1 MTTFTPDGI
10 PTSAVSR
17 LEEMKPGPGKKGFF
31 TSDLSIKEFTLV
43 RQAGFEPLGLV
54 VGSSIYHVGFQKPKL
69 NQSQELETLT
79 QAMYNARDLAM
90 TRMEDEAASLGA
102 DGVVGVNLTIGMQQ
116 WGENLA
122 EFVAIGTAIKSTSG
136 GHYLTPKGKPFTSD
150 LSGQDFWILIK
161 SGYRPVSFVMGN
173 CVYHVGYQG
182 LKAAFSQMWQNVE
195 MPTYTQAIYTAR
207 ELALARMQAE
217 GVESGA
223 DGIVG
228 ASVTASSQ
236 GWDSHVLEYFAIG
249 TSVLASTPGLSVP
262 APSLVLPMFDPPG
275 A

>member
-1 MTTFTPDGI
+1 MTAITDGVPNDAI
-10 PTSAVSR
+10 AR
-17 LEEMKPGPGKKGFF
+17 LQHMKPAPGKKGFF

-43 RQAGFEPLGLV
+43 KQAGFEPLGLV
-54 VGSSIYHVGFQKPKL
+54 VGSSIYHVGFQKPKF

-79 QAMYNARDLAM
+79 QAMYQARDLAM
-90 TRMEDEAASLGA
+90 TRMEEEASSLGA

-122 EFVAIGTAIKSTSG
+122 EFVAIGTAVKSTTGQSF
-136 GHYLTPKGKPFTSD
+136 LTPKGKPFTSD
-150 LSGQDFWILIK
+150 LSGQDFWILIN
-161 SGYRPVSFVMGN
+161 SGYRPLAFVMGN

-182 LKAAFSQMWQNVE
+182 IKAAFSTVWQNIE

-207 ELALARMQAE
+207 ELALSRMQAE
-217 GVESGA
+217 GVECGG

-228 ASVTASSQ
+228 VKVTTGSQ
-236 GWDSHVLEYFAIG
+236 GWDSHVIEYFAVG
-249 TSVLASTPGLSVP
+249 TTVIATDPNLKLPTP
-262 APSLVLPMFDPPG
+262 AIAMPMFDPP